1 VSSDLARVVVEEEVV
16 EPAGLVGEETE
27 PGKWCLQRGATREG
41 GALGGEER
49 GRGRRRSLG

>member
-16 EPAGLVGEETE
+16 EPVGLVGEETE
-27 PGKWCLQRGATREG
+27 PGKWCLRRGAIHEG

-49 GRGRRRSLG
+49 GGGRRWSLG